1 MQLKPLCEH
10 EWPALHRLMVAR
22 KFPHVPA
29 RFADAVPQLRQAT
42 LLGLG
47 GQGGLQAAFV
57 FGPAQDGVAFFDAVC
72 SRTAAGKWA
81 TRPLLQALFS
91 KAFTKPPAGMGL
103 RCLWVQ
109 PHGTVALRAALA
121 AGFQAVTPIRRSGE
135 PPVLVLTPTT
145 MPRIYQP
152 NQGDQTDGKP
162 V

>member
-1 MQLKPLCEH
+1 MQLKTLCER
-10 EWPALHRLMVAR
+10 EWPVLHRLMVAR
-22 KFPHVPA
+22 KFPHVPT
-29 RFADAVPQLRQAT
+29 RYADAVPQLRKAT

-47 GQGGLQAAFV
+47 GQGALQAAFV

-72 SRTAAGKWA
+72 SRAAEGKWA
-81 TRPLLQALFS
+81 TRPLLQALFQ
-91 KAFTKPPAGMGL
+91 KAFTKPPEGMGL

-109 PHGTVALRAALA
+109 PHGAVALRAALT

-145 MPRIYQP
+145 MPRMYQFK
-152 NQGDQTDGKP
+152 QGGRTHGKS